1 MNDNLQSLHGTANN
15 ALVRLLFQRVCE
27 LRSGSSDNS
36 EAVKALARWA
46 SLSTDEAWKAD
57 TGIDIG
63 GSESGGVEA

>member
-1 MNDNLQSLHGTANN
+1 MNDDLHTLHDEKNN

-57 TGIDIG
+57 TGIDIASNKG
-63 GSESGGVEA
+63 EA

>member
-1 MNDNLQSLHGTANN
+1 MNDLHTLHDKKNN

-63 GSESGGVEA
+63 GSESGGVEL